1 MAGIAIRGLSK
12 SFGARDASFAAVADL
27 DLEIKDNSFVT
38 LLGPSGCGKT
48 TTLRLIAGYIVPDK
62 GTIEVDGRVLSSP
75 GAVVSPEARGM
86 GMVFQNYA
94 VWPHKTVFENVVFGL
109 KLRRIPTAAAKK
121 QVETALALVN
131 LSGLE
136 GRYPNELSGGQ
147 QQRVALA
154 RSLVVEPSILLL
166 DEPLSNLD
174 AKLRERMRTELKEL
188 QRRTGI
194 TFVYVTHDQAE
205 ALALSDHVAVMSGG
219 RLQQYGTPFEVY
231 AHPANRMVADFMGLV
246 NLVPGK
252 VRALA
257 NGGGTV
263 EISPDLTL
271 DVAALDG
278 LKPGESVDVAIRPEN
293 IRLTA
298 LASEASGQRG
308 DSQVRAHS
316 ASEDAR
322 ERADDTRPE
331 PGSTARAAPAGGAAK
346 LAKITNHVFLG
357 NINEYY
363 ATLPSGQMLRVQT
376 HPLQHFKIGEEVAVE
391 VDATQCSVFRGA
403 TTGHTT

>member
-1 MAGIAIRGLSK
+1 
-12 SFGARDASFAAVADL
+12 
-27 DLEIKDNSFVT
+27 
-38 LLGPSGCGKT
+38 
-48 TTLRLIAGYIVPDK
+48 
-62 GTIEVDGRVLSSP
+62 
-75 GAVVSPEARGM
+75 
-86 GMVFQNYA
+86 
-94 VWPHKTVFENVVFGL
+94 
-109 KLRRIPTAAAKK
+109 
-121 QVETALALVN
+121 
-131 LSGLE
+131 
-136 GRYPNELSGGQ
+136 
-147 QQRVALA
+147 
-154 RSLVVEPSILLL
+154 VVEPSILLL

-263 EISPDLTL
+263 ELSPDLTL

-278 LKPGESVDVAIRPEN
+278 LKPGEGVDVAIRPEN
-293 IRLTA
+293 IRL
-298 LASEASGQRG
+298 GG
-308 DSQVRAHS
+308 
-316 ASEDAR
+316 
-322 ERADDTRPE
+322 
-331 PGSTARAAPAGGAAK
+331 PAGVSAK

-363 ATLPSGQMLRVQT
+363 ATLRSGQVLRVQT
-376 HPLQHFKIGEEVAVE
+376 HPLQQFKIGDEVAIE
-391 VDATQCSVFRGA
+391 VDATQCSVFRRTMGDV
-403 TTGHTT
+403 T

>member
-27 DLEIKDNSFVT
+27 DLDIADNSFVT

-62 GTIEVDGRVLSSP
+62 GTIEVDGKVLSSP
-75 GAVVSPEARGM
+75 GAVIPPEARGM

-109 KLRRIPTAAAKK
+109 KLRRLAAAAARKR
-121 QVETALALVN
+121 VEETLALVN

-205 ALALSDHVAVMSGG
+205 ALALSDHVAVISGG
-219 RLQQYGTPFEVY
+219 RLQQYGTPLEVY

-252 VRALA
+252 LADVA
-257 NGGGTV
+257 NGRGRVVAGG
-263 EISPDLTL
+263 LAL

-278 LKPGESVDVAIRPEN
+278 LKPGEAVDVAIRPEN
-293 IRLTA
+293 IRLHA
-298 LASEASGQRG
+298 PSG
-308 DSQVRAHS
+308 A
-316 ASEDAR
+316 
-322 ERADDTRPE
+322 T
-331 PGSTARAAPAGGAAK
+331 STAR
-346 LAKITNHVFLG
+346 AKITNHVFLG
-357 NINEYY
+357 NISEYY
-363 ATLPSGQMLRVQT
+363 ATLPGGQVLRVQT
-376 HPLQHFKIGEEVAVE
+376 HPLQHFAVGEEVAVE
-391 VDATQCSVFRGA
+391 VDAAQCSVFRRE
-403 TTGHTT
+403 

>member
-1 MAGIAIRGLSK
+1 MAGITLRGLSK
-12 SFGARDASFAAVADL
+12 RFGAGEADVAAVDDL

-48 TTLRLIAGYIVPDK
+48 TTLRLIAGYITPDR
-62 GTIEVDGRVLSSP
+62 GTIEVDGRPLSSP
-75 GAVVSPEARGM
+75 AAVVPPEARGM

-94 VWPHKTVFENVVFGL
+94 VWPHKNVFQNVVFGL
-109 KLRRIPTAAAKK
+109 KLRKIPAAEARRK
-121 QVETALALVN
+121 VEETLALVN
-131 LSGLE
+131 LTGLE
-136 GRYPNELSGGQ
+136 SRYPNELSGGQ

-252 VRALA
+252 VRAWRTA
-257 NGGGTV
+257 AARSSWRP
-263 EISPDLTL
+263 ISRSISRRSTGSSPATPSTSPSGRRTSASPRRPAAAACEDHQPSSSAISASIMRRCRRPGAAGA
-271 DVAALDG
+271 DPSAAAL
-278 LKPGESVDVAIRPEN
+278 R
-293 IRLTA
+293 RRR
-298 LASEASGQRG
+298 RG
-308 DSQVRAHS
+308 CHRDR
-316 ASEDAR
+316 R
-322 ERADDTRPE
+322 
-331 PGSTARAAPAGGAAK
+331 
-346 LAKITNHVFLG
+346 
-357 NINEYY
+357 
-363 ATLPSGQMLRVQT
+363 
-376 HPLQHFKIGEEVAVE
+376 HPM
-391 VDATQCSVFRGA
+391 
-403 TTGHTT
+403 